1 MSNDSAEC
9 TELFECTKCGD
20 CCRGYGGTYLT
31 EQDIQRIAEYID
43 IDREI
48 FITKYCSLSGDT
60 PLIAQKKNGYCV
72 FWDEL
77 CTIHPVKPRMCK
89 QWPYIESV
97 LVDVKNWEIMAG
109 MCPGIRTEVDD
120 EKIKLCVKNSI
131 LNTRNK

>member
-1 MSNDSAEC
+1 MSNDSAGC

-48 FITKYCSLSGDT
+48 FIAKYCSLSGDT
-60 PLIAQKKNGYCV
+60 PLIAQKKDGYCI

-89 QWPYIESV
+89 QWPFIESV
-97 LVDVKNWEIMAG
+97 LVDVKNWQIMAG

-120 EKIKLCVKNSI
+120 ESIKLCVNYFI
-131 LNTRNK
+131 QN